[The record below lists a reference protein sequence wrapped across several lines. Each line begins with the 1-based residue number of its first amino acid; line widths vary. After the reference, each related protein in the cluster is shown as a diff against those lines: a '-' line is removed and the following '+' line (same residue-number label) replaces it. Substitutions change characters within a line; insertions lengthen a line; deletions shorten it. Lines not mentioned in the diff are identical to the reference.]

1 MNTAVI
7 LKNDS
12 VSVSLSAEG
21 GLVSLVN
28 KTSGRNVVLPHFL
41 WRLVVSDPD
50 CREIELVAR
59 GVPRVVQNETTVTF
73 EFSDAYDATG
83 RRFDVGVRCCVVIED
98 EDLVWHC
105 TVANRQRGVVVRE
118 VHYPIFSLR
127 DPGPPMSLIASHLVS
142 EKIDDVPR
150 WVGEGFSAYRAPD
163 QKYIRRGEAY
173 PGASCSMN
181 CFGLDWGNDGF
192 YYGCHDPEFSVV
204 RHVFELEKFETLN
217 VLMAHYPF
225 AGTDTVWES
234 PPIVAVPYSGKW
246 IWIAERYRRWADSWY
261 VPPQV
266 PPHVATSAGWER
278 IILHHQYGGYLFN
291 YQELGEIYGV
301 AAEAGIDTLFLFG
314 WTAEGMDSGYPV
326 YTPDPQMGGI
336 RVLQDNIQTVKAR
349 GGHVILYFN
358 GQLIDAASAY
368 FRSGEGRQVSV
379 KREDGTEHRE
389 FYNFSDTG
397 TFIQTFGNKTFA
409 LACPSCRSWIEILKR
424 HVDLAVELGVDSIFF
439 DQIGFFSQLCCDPS
453 HGHSVPFTGMMRA
466 KRDLLREIYHYAKSK
481 SPTMGVGIE
490 CTTDI
495 MLPYTDFTHIW
506 GFPEQAWNAGW
517 RERGEFPKTR
527 SAAYL
532 FKAAFPE
539 AIISNRNIRDDRDV
553 IFPVNIML
561 LLGSRSDV
569 EVYRCRGSLRDTP
582 VYREYLRLANAFRA
596 RHSALLF
603 DGRFSANR
611 FHAVD
616 NPEVLTNSFL
626 HGDDLAVLVM
636 QSHKDELSAS
646 VSAPGFVLR
655 DYDSVRG
662 DVSLRG
668 SVVTLPRDS
677 LALLRFTRQTS
688 STIR

>member
-1 MNTAVI
+1 MNTDVI
-7 LKNDS
+7 LNNDWI
-12 VSVSLSAEG
+12 SVSLSAEG
-21 GLVSLVN
+21 CLVSLIN
-28 KTSGRNVVLPHFL
+28 KTSGRNVVSPHAL
-41 WRLVVSDPD
+41 WRLVVSDAD
-50 CREIELVAR
+50 CREIELVGG
-59 GVPRVVQNETTVTF
+59 GVSQIIQNSDTITV
-73 EFSDAYDATG
+73 EFTDAHDEVG
-83 RRFDVGVRCCVVIED
+83 RRFEIGVTCSVVLEN
-98 EDLVWHC
+98 ENLTWHC
-105 TVANRQRGVVVRE
+105 SVANREKGVVVRE
-118 VHYPIFSLR
+118 VHYPIISLR
-127 DPGPPMSLIASHLVS
+127 DPAPPMSLLATHLVS
-142 EKIDDVPR
+142 EKIEDVPR
-150 WVGEGFSAYRAPD
+150 WVEEGFSAYRAPD

-181 CFGLDWGNDGF
+181 CFGLDWGDDGF
-192 YYGCHDPEFSVV
+192 YYGCHDPDFSVV
-204 RHVFELEKFETLN
+204 RHVFELEKWKALN
-217 VLMAHYPF
+217 ILMAHYPF
-225 AGTDTVWES
+225 TATATVWKS

-246 IWIAERYRRWADSWY
+246 IRIAEKYRQWADSWY

-266 PPHVATSAGWER
+266 PQHVATSAGWER
-278 IILHHQYGGYLFN
+278 IILHHQYGGYLFD
-291 YQELGEIYGV
+291 YRELDELYGV
-301 AAEAGIDTLFLFG
+301 AATAGIDTLFLFG

-326 YTPDPQMGGI
+326 YTPDPKMGGI
-336 RVLQDNIQTVKAR
+336 SALKDNIQAVRSR

-397 TFIQTFGNKTFA
+397 TFIQTFGNKTFT

-424 HVDLAVELGVDSIFF
+424 HIDLAIELGVDSVFF
-439 DQIGFFSQLCCDPS
+439 DQIGFVSQLCCDPS
-453 HGHSVPFTGMMRA
+453 HGHPVPFTGMMKA

-490 CTTDI
+490 CTTDM

-506 GFPEQAWNAGW
+506 GSPELAWNTQW
-517 RERGEFPKTR
+517 RDRGEFPKMR

-539 AIISNRNIRDDRDV
+539 AIISNRNIRDDREV
-553 IFPVNIML
+553 VFPVNIML

-582 VYREYLRLANAFRA
+582 IYREYLGLANAFRA

-611 FHAVD
+611 FHSVD

-626 HGDDLAVLVM
+626 LGDDLAVLVM
-636 QSHKDELSAS
+636 QSHKKELAVS
-646 VSAPGFVLR
+646 VMAPGFVFR

-662 DVSLRG
+662 DVSLCG
-668 SVVTLPRDS
+668 TVVTLPRDS
-677 LALLRFTRQTS
+677 LALLRFTRKE
-688 STIR
+688 